1 MTNIDFDIIINL
13 IHIFINGP
21 FFIYIG
27 LVKPNNILFSII
39 LFFLAIIIVIAFIY
53 RYLNKQLYAWL
64 YVHLLLFATLL
75 FYISYLRFTQQKIPD
90 YLYSFL
96 VAIGIAAIGYHI
108 IKLVKHI
115 RKNTYLK

>member
-1 MTNIDFDIIINL
+1 MTNIDFIISL
-13 IHIFINGP
+13 IHIFITGP
-21 FFIYIG
+21 LFIYIG
-27 LVKPNNILFSII
+27 LAKPNHILFSLI
-39 LFFLAIIIVIAFIY
+39 LFFLALIIVIAFIY
-53 RYLNKQLYAWL
+53 RLLKKQLYAWL

-108 IKLVKHI
+108 IKLFK
-115 RKNTYLK
+115 

>member
-1 MTNIDFDIIINL
+1 MTNINILISL
-13 IHIFINGP
+13 IHIFINDP
-21 FFIYIG
+21 LFIYIG
-27 LVKPNNILFSII
+27 LVKPYNILFSII

-53 RYLNKQLYAWL
+53 RYLNKQLYEWI

-108 IKLVKHI
+108 IKIVKHI
-115 RKNTYLK
+115 RKNKYLK